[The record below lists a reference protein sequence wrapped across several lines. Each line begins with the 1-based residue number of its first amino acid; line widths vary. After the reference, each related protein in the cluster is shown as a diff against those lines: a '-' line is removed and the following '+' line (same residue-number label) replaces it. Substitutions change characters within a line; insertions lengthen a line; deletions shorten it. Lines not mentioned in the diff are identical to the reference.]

1 MHWRI
6 ASIAQLR
13 ISGVSYK
20 DDIKKSLEPTI
31 TSLTSIVHCLEL
43 KGKKFQVFSGAT
55 EEDIQNYWEVLQTID
70 STLTHEETTKQ
81 AIKGKEDLKAFL
93 DHCCVA
99 RHYTFS
105 IKNVERMIAQSA
117 SLSGCQRMFFRCC
130 GCFQTLWWVTMTV
143 IWGLQH

>member
-1 MHWRI
+1 M
-6 ASIAQLR
+6 
-13 ISGVSYK
+13 SYK

-31 TSLTSIVHCLEL
+31 TSLTSIVQCLEL

-70 STLTHEETTKQ
+70 STLTREETTKQ

-99 RHYTFS
+99 RHYSFS
-105 IKNVERMIAQSA
+105 IKKCGQMTVQSA
-117 SLSGCQRMFFRCC
+117 SLSGCQRMFFRRC
-130 GCFQTLWWVTMTV
+130 GRFQTL
-143 IWGLQH
+143 